1 VTRRIWLASYP
12 KSGNSWL
19 RMLIANL
26 AAQDDRPVGIN
37 DLAATSGIA
46 SARGAFDDL
55 LLIDSG
61 LLTPDE
67 ADCLR
72 PRVYEELARGAESG
86 EEDPRQAP
94 PAVRFVKV
102 HDAYTLTAL
111 GEPLLAGA
119 RGADG
124 AIVIVRDPRDVA
136 PSLASHRSTSIDDAI
151 AFMNDRD
158 AVFSANTTRQD
169 SQLRQKLP
177 GWSAHVAS
185 WLDQADIPIHLVR
198 YEDLQ
203 IDAAAVLRRALQFAG
218 QPATD
223 DELSRAV
230 RFADFSRLRQQEEE
244 NGFKEAP
251 RQLGARFF
259 RRGEA
264 GGWRD
269 ELTPDQA
276 ARIVV
281 AHGAAMRRVGYDVT
295 LAPLAAPS
303 GAAAERADSS
313 AIRQSG

>member
-12 KSGNSWL
+12 KSGNTWL

-26 AAQDDRPVGIN
+26 AAKDDQPVGIN
-37 DLAATSGIA
+37 DLSATGNIA
-46 SARGAFDDL
+46 SARGPFDDL

-61 LLTPDE
+61 LLTHDE

-72 PRVYEELARGAESG
+72 PRLYEELARGADDDER
-86 EEDPRQAP
+86 DPRETP

-102 HDAYTLTAL
+102 HDAYTMTPL

-136 PSLASHRSTSIDDAI
+136 PSLASHRNSSIDDAI

-169 SQLRQKLP
+169 LQLRQKLP

-185 WLDQADIPIHLVR
+185 WLDQTDIPVHLVR

-203 IDAAAVLRRALQFAG
+203 IDAVAMLRRALQFAG
-218 QPATD
+218 QAATD
-223 DELSRAV
+223 DELCRAV
-230 RFADFSRLRQQEEE
+230 RFAEFTRLRQQEEE
-244 NGFKEAP
+244 KGFKEAP
-251 RQLGARFF
+251 PQAGARFF

-264 GGWRD
+264 GAWRD

-276 ARIVV
+276 ARIE
-281 AHGAAMRRVGYDVT
+281 ADHAPMMRRLGYELSHT
-295 LAPLAAPS
+295 
-303 GAAAERADSS
+303 ADLPIWCD
-313 AIRQSG
+313 AR

>member
-12 KSGNSWL
+12 KSGNTWL

-26 AAQDDRPVGIN
+26 SAKDDRPVGIN
-37 DLAATSGIA
+37 DPSATSNIA
-46 SARGAFDDL
+46 SARGPFDDL

-61 LLTPDE
+61 LLTHDE

-72 PRVYEELARGAESG
+72 PRVYEELARGADSG
-86 EEDPRQAP
+86 EADPREAP
-94 PAVRFVKV
+94 PAVHFVKV
-102 HDAYTLTAL
+102 HDAYTLTPL

-124 AIVIVRDPRDVA
+124 TIVIARDPRDVA
-136 PSLASHRSTSIDDAI
+136 PSLASHRNTSIDDAI

-158 AVFSANTTRQD
+158 AQFSASTTKQN

-185 WLDQADIPIHLVR
+185 WLDQTDIPVHLIR
-198 YEDLQ
+198 YEDLL
-203 IDAAAVLRRALQFAG
+203 IDTVAMLRRALQFAG
-218 QPATD
+218 QTATD
-223 DELSRAV
+223 DDIRRAV
-230 RFADFSRLRQQEEE
+230 QFADFARLRLQEEE
-244 NGFKEAP
+244 NGFREAP
-251 RQLGARFF
+251 QQAGARFF

-276 ARIVV
+276 ARIE
-281 AHGAAMRRVGYDVT
+281 ADHAPMMRRLGYELSHTAD
-295 LAPLAAPS
+295 LPIRCD
-303 GAAAERADSS
+303 AAA
-313 AIRQSG
+313 Q